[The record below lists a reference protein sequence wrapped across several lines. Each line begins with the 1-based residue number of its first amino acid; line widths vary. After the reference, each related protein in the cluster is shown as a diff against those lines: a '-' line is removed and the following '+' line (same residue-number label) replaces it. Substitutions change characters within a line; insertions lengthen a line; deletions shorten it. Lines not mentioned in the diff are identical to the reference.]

1 MLVDDKFRI
10 GTLIDKA
17 NESLAAAELLTDNG
31 QYEEAVLRCYHAVF
45 FSLRAF
51 LKKKNIT
58 LEKTSDS
65 LSEFKKNFVDTKSVP
80 KPLYED
86 LTAVINAGGFDISID
101 SVAIDEA
108 FARSVYEKADRFF
121 SEISDRI

>member
-17 NESLAAAELLTDNG
+17 NESLAAAEFLTDNG

-51 LKKKNIT
+51 LKRKNIT
-58 LEKTSDS
+58 PEKTSDS

-80 KPLYED
+80 ETLYED
-86 LTAVINAGGFDISID
+86 LTAVIAAGGFDVSID
-101 SVAIDEA
+101 AVVIDES
-108 FARSVYEKADRFF
+108 FARRVYAKADRFY